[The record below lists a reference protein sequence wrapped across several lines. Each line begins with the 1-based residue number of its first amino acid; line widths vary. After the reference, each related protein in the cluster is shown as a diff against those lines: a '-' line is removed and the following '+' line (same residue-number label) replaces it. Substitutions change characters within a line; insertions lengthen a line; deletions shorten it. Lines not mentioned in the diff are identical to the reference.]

1 MASDH
6 DHRLSSSGD
15 HCSPEYEA
23 VLQCTDILM
32 KVLQQCIPSV
42 TSTCLAKKLISEDV
56 AAYTHINNLDS
67 DKASRLL
74 TCVRST
80 IQTDSSKFTTFVEV
94 LQADTYLASTADVL
108 LEKHGKCLA
117 IASMVTFML
126 SFHV

>member
-1 MASDH
+1 MASYH

-15 HCSPEYEA
+15 RCSQYEA

-32 KVLQQCIPSV
+32 KALQQCIPSV
-42 TSTCLAKKLISEDV
+42 TSTCLAKNLISEDV
-56 AAYTHINNLDS
+56 VAYTYTNNLDS
-67 DKASRLL
+67 DKANRLL

-80 IQTDSSKFTTFVEV
+80 IQTDSSKFTAFVEV

-108 LEKHGKCLA
+108 LEKHSKCLA